1 MKSTAEIHRLS
12 ELTIVPTSSKIALI
26 DRGTA
31 TGVKN
36 VRVLPIDMP
45 GIFGQSTPFR
55 DLLLG
60 DGAPGQTPPAVT
72 ASAPM
77 LQGSSEWYAALN
89 DARERTFPRGKPSAE
104 KEPAT
109 PPPRRVQRGRRARRA
124 DHARRADVEDRGDE
138 RAQGRVQAAEWRQ
151 FLLAVKTASRV
162 GTACFRVGA
171 AKTRRG
177 NGPCS
182 PRRGRGD
189 G

>member
-109 PPPRRVQRGRRARRA
+109 PPRVAFK
-124 DHARRADVEDRGDE
+124 E
-138 RAQGRVQAAEWRQ
+138 
-151 FLLAVKTASRV
+151 
-162 GTACFRVGA
+162 VGA
-171 AKTRRG
+171 RAVPIMLAEPTSKTEAT
-177 NGPCS
+177 NGLKVVFRPPNGVS
-182 PRRGRGD
+182 FS
-189 G
+189 